1 MSETHE
7 LDQFSTSHLPLYLQ
21 VQQTLKEMIEDVE
34 FGPGEQIPSEREL
47 SDMLGVSRMTV
58 RRAVENLIQMGLLER
73 HSTSGTY
80 IRQPVVIR
88 HVGSGYS
95 IGLTQLL
102 EEEGAKAGARL
113 LDFEQTRAARKVAAH
128 LQLRIGEPVVKI
140 RRLRLVNGLPF
151 CIETS
156 YISTAQV
163 PGLEESDLVGD
174 VSLYALLKKR
184 YGLDLIRSEGTVKIS
199 RCLEEEADLLDL
211 AVGDPVLFM
220 RAVVC
225 DAQDQC
231 VEYLKSVNHPD
242 RVAFRTHRYLDS

>member
-1 MSETHE
+1 MHTVDRLS
-7 LDQFSTSHLPLYLQ
+7 SNHLPLYLQ

-73 HSTSGTY
+73 RSTSGTY
-80 IRQPVVIR
+80 VRQPQVVR

-102 EEEGAKAGARL
+102 EGEGAEAGAQL
-113 LDFEQTRAARKVAAH
+113 LDFEHVRAARKVAGY
-128 LQLRIGEPVVKI
+128 LKLRVGEQVVKT
-140 RRLRLVNGLPF
+140 RRLRLVNGIPF

-156 YISTAQV
+156 YVSAALV
-163 PGLEESDLVGD
+163 PGLEPSDLAGD
-174 VSLYALLKKR
+174 VSFYALLKSR
-184 YGLDLIRSEGTVKIS
+184 YGFDMIKSEGTVKIS
-199 RCLEEEADLLDL
+199 RCLEEEAELLDL

-225 DAQDQC
+225 DANDQC

>member
-1 MSETHE
+1 MRE
-7 LDQFSTSHLPLYLQ
+7 LDRLSSNHTPLYLQ

-73 HSTSGTY
+73 RSTSGTY
-80 IRQPVVIR
+80 VRQPQVIR

-102 EEEGAKAGARL
+102 TEEGAKAGAEL
-113 LDFEQTRAARKVAAH
+113 LEFEHARAARKVAGY
-128 LQLRIGEPVVKI
+128 LQLRVGELVVKI

-156 YISTAQV
+156 YIPAALV
-163 PGLEESDLVGD
+163 PGLEPSDLVGD
-174 VSLYALLKKR
+174 VSFYTLLKNR
-184 YGLDLIRSEGTVKIS
+184 YGFDMIKSEGTVNIS
-199 RCLEEEADLLDL
+199 RCLQEEAALLDL

-225 DAQDQC
+225 DANDRR

-242 RVAFRTHRYLDS
+242 RVAFRTYRYLDS